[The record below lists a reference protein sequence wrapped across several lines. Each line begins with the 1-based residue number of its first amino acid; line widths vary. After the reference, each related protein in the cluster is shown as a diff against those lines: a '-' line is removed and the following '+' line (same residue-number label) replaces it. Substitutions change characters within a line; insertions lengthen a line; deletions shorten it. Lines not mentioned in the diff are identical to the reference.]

1 MHKVHRIYTEDVD
14 RKAVIAATAAAFSS
28 FTLQPTTGYFQG
40 KAEASIVIEI
50 MEAEDREVEA
60 LARKIRAIAGQKTV
74 LIMSLAG
81 QARQIR

>member
-1 MHKVHRIYTEDVD
+1 VHKVHRIYTEDVD

-50 MEAEDREVEA
+50 VEAEDRAVED

-81 QARQIR
+81 EARQVR